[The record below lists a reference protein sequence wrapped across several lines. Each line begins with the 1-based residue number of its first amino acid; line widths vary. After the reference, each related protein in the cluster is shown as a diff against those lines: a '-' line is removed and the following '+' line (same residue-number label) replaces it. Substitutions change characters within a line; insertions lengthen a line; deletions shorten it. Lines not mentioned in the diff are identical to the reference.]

1 MFKEISENHNLD
13 VYNKL
18 FYYITEAYDIR
29 PSIAKQIISELPD
42 FIEKR
47 IKELEGSKV
56 TIQVGPIS
64 PIPEDFGPV
73 PETIDV
79 LY

>member
-1 MFKEISENHNLD
+1 MAVITPDTDLYTELYDYILD
-13 VYNKL
+13 S
-18 FYYITEAYDIR
+18 FDAR
-29 PSIAKQIISELPD
+29 PSIAKTVIASLPGLM
-42 FIEKR
+42 EKK
-47 IKELEGSKV
+47 IKELEESKV

-73 PETIDV
+73 PKTIHT